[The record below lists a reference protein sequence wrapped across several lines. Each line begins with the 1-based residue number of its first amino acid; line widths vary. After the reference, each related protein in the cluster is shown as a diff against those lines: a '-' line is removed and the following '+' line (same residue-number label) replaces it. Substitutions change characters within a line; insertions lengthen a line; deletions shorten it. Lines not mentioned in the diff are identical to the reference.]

1 MRTSRLRTRVFLR
14 NRLNIDISDVIIFSK
29 RADKAFRRGVCYDLV
44 TRTRDIR
51 DLRVLLFG
59 EIKQLKKARAF

>member
-1 MRTSRLRTRVFLR
+1 MRTSRLRTRDFLR
-14 NRLNIDISDVIIFSK
+14 KRLNIDISDVIIFSK

-44 TRTRDIR
+44 TRARDIR
-51 DLRVLLFG
+51 ALRAVPFG